1 MLPQGLDAPVPL
13 RVDAGCEATE
23 QSHVEPQIGSHRHDA
38 EQCQTEVEMGVPR
51 VIIHWNR
58 VSPYKPTILGILHF
72 WKPPNLGKKR
82 RKTNRMG
89 WSNEWFLQGMVSTKF
104 YWWDTRT
111 NAEYKNTHAS
121 CTHSIYIYTYIIY
134 IIYIYNLYIYI
145 YLFTYTYYIC
155 ILYLSIY
162 PSIYL
167 SIYPSIYLSIYV
179 CIYVVY
185 VYMFTK
191 YVAYGCMYK

>member
-121 CTHSIYIYTYIIY
+121 RTHSIYIYTYIIY
-134 IIYIYNLYIYI
+134 IIYIYIIYIYI
-145 YLFTYTYYIC
+145 YIYIH
-155 ILYLSIY
+155 ILYMYIISIYISIHLSIHL
-162 PSIYL
+162 SIYL
-167 SIYPSIYLSIYV
+167 SIYLSMYV
-179 CIYVVY
+179 SML
-185 VYMFTK
+185 YMYT
-191 YVAYGCMYK
+191 CLQSM